1 MSSFKIEFRILHT
14 LLYMNIIY
22 TNSYIMRLINFSIF
36 INNKLKKMVDFK
48 IEFRIV
54 HPLLYMNIIYTN
66 SYIIRL
72 INFSIFINN
81 TN

>member
-1 MSSFKIEFRILHT
+1 MI
-14 LLYMNIIY
+14 
-22 TNSYIMRLINFSIF
+22 
-36 INNKLKKMVDFK
+36 DFT

-72 INFSIFINN
+72 INFSIPVDVRIYIKLYEQRK
-81 TN
+81 

>member
-1 MSSFKIEFRILHT
+1 
-14 LLYMNIIY
+14 
-22 TNSYIMRLINFSIF
+22 MRLINFSIF

>member
-1 MSSFKIEFRILHT
+1 
-14 LLYMNIIY
+14 
-22 TNSYIMRLINFSIF
+22 
-36 INNKLKKMVDFK
+36 MVDFK

-72 INFSIFINN
+72 INFSIPVDVRIYIKLDEQRK
-81 TN
+81 

>member
-1 MSSFKIEFRILHT
+1 
-14 LLYMNIIY
+14 
-22 TNSYIMRLINFSIF
+22 
-36 INNKLKKMVDFK
+36 MVDFK